1 MLATIARRV
10 PVSGTSAGSLAD
22 RRALPS
28 STLISMP
35 AGLATLRVPFGPLT
49 LMVSGWTLSSTPLAR
64 ATGFLA
70 TRDMVVSPL
79 GHDAQDFA
87 ADALLARLRVG
98 HDALGGGND
107 GDAEAVEDLGQ
118 RVLAAVL
125 AQARARH
132 ALQGLDHRLALVVLQ
147 GDLQFG
153 LGAFLGDAGVD
164 DVTLALEDVGDR
176 DLGLGGRHLHRR
188 LADRGR
194 ILDADQHVGDGISH
208 ARGLSPMSV
217 VGGFPAGLAQAGP
230 VAAHGRFAQLV
241 AAQAELAVHAAR
253 AAGHG
258 AAVAL
263 AAGRGV
269 ARQLLQLHRG
279 FHLLLVAGVVAADD
293 LLQRLALGRVLVRQ
307 LLALGLAV
315 DHGGLGH
322 RLCPLVRACLITE
335 REAEGLEQGLGFLV
349 GAGGG
354 GDRDVHAAQRVD
366 LVEVDL
372 REDDLFLHAHVVVAA
387 AVERAAGD
395 AAEVADARQRHVDQA
410 VEELVHLRAAQGDLA
425 ADRPAVADL
434 ERGHRH
440 ARLGDHRLLARDLG
454 HVGDGVLEDL
464 LVGRGLAHAHVE
476 RDLLQARHLHRIGV
490 AEALHQLRHHFFLVE
505 LFKSGGHRGIPQ
517 ASSASPLERNTRS
530 LRPSS
535 STLIPMRSP
544 LPVAGLNS
552 ITFATW
558 IGASRSTT
566 PPGCPAC
573 GFGLVWR
580 LTRFTLDTT
589 TLSPWTLTTSP
600 RLPLSLPVVT
610 TTWSPLR
617 IRFIF
622 LPPLRAL
629 RVRARRSS

>member
-1 MLATIARRV
+1 CPVIFAMLRPCAI
-10 PVSGTSAGSLAD
+10 
-22 RRALPS
+22 
-28 STLISMP
+28 STLFP
-35 AGLATLRVPFGPLT
+35 YT
-49 LMVSGWTLSSTPLAR
+49 
-64 ATGFLA
+64 
-70 TRDMVVSPL
+70 TRFRS
-79 GHDAQDFA
+79 
-87 ADALLARLRVG
+87 
-98 HDALGGGND
+98 
-107 GDAEAVEDLGQ
+107 
-118 RVLAAVL
+118 
-125 AQARARH
+125 
-132 ALQGLDHRLALVVLQ
+132 
-147 GDLQFG
+147 
-153 LGAFLGDAGVD
+153 
-164 DVTLALEDVGDR
+164 
-176 DLGLGGRHLHRR
+176 
-188 LADRGR
+188 
-194 ILDADQHVGDGISH
+194 
-208 ARGLSPMSV
+208 
-217 VGGFPAGLAQAGP
+217 
-230 VAAHGRFAQLV
+230 
-241 AAQAELAVHAAR
+241 
-253 AAGHG
+253 
-258 AAVAL
+258 
-263 AAGRGV
+263 
-269 ARQLLQLHRG
+269 
-279 FHLLLVAGVVAADD
+279 
-293 LLQRLALGRVLVRQ
+293 
-307 LLALGLAV
+307 
-315 DHGGLGH
+315 
-322 RLCPLVRACLITE
+322 
-335 REAEGLEQGLGFLV
+335 
-349 GAGGG
+349 
-354 GDRDVHAAQRVD
+354 
-366 LVEVDL
+366 
-372 REDDLFLHAHVVVAA
+372 
-387 AVERAAGD
+387 GD

-476 RDLLQARHLHRIGV
+476 RDLLQARDLHRIGV

-552 ITFATW
+552 ITFETW

-629 RVRARRSS
+629 RVRARRSSGTSRSAARGSQARRCGCRSSHACCSAARRRCRRSGSASRRDGARPCGCAPRPRRRPRPSSPCRAGWRP